1 MGQTIFV
8 VCRESIEAL
17 LVIGILY
24 AWMNDRQDAKTG
36 KRWLFAGI
44 VAGFGLATL
53 LTLTL
58 IGVTDILGGEART
71 WFEIGMLTF
80 ASALIVQMVMW
91 MRVHGRTLKQEI
103 ESGLETNLSGEKNW
117 WGVFFLAMIAV
128 GREGSET
135 VMFLYGSLLQLDSF
149 ASYMSFF
156 MAASIGLALAM
167 ILFYAL
173 QLGGRFISWK
183 WFFRVTEIMLLFLGS
198 ALFLA
203 ASEKLLSGPLGATD
217 LPGWMYSNMWDMTS
231 VLSDSSVLGNLLA
244 SLFAYR
250 SQPIGWDLMI
260 LSAFWVAVLLLLK
273 WQSREKNKP
282 ITQTVV
288 NAVSNN

>member
-24 AWMNDRQDAKTG
+24 AWMNGREDAKTG
-36 KRWLFAGI
+36 KKWLLAG
-44 VAGFGLATL
+44 VLAGFGLAFL

-58 IGVTDILGGEART
+58 IGVTDLLGGEGRT
-71 WFEIGMLTF
+71 WFEIGMLSF
-80 ASALIVQMVMW
+80 ASVLIIQMVMW

-103 ESGLETNLSGEKNW
+103 ESGLEASLSGKKNW

-156 MAASIGLALAM
+156 TAAAIGLALAM
-167 ILFYAL
+167 VLFYAL
-173 QLGGRFISWK
+173 QLGGKFISWK

-198 ALFLA
+198 SLFLT
-203 ASEKLLSGPLGATD
+203 ASEKLLGGPLAVID
-217 LPGWMYSNMWDMTS
+217 LPSWLYSTVWDMTS
-231 VLSDSSVLGNLLA
+231 ILSDSSVFGNLLA

-250 SQPIGWDLMI
+250 SQPIGWDLVVLGI
-260 LSAFWVAVLLLLK
+260 YWVAVLIILNI
-273 WQSREKNKP
+273 QSRKKNVP
-282 ITQTVV
+282 VV
-288 NAVSNN
+288 QATMAESK

>member
-1 MGQTIFV
+1 
-8 VCRESIEAL
+8 
-17 LVIGILY
+17 
-24 AWMNDRQDAKTG
+24 
-36 KRWLFAGI
+36 
-44 VAGFGLATL
+44 
-53 LTLTL
+53 
-58 IGVTDILGGEART
+58 
-71 WFEIGMLTF
+71 
-80 ASALIVQMVMW
+80 
-91 MRVHGRTLKQEI
+91 
-103 ESGLETNLSGEKNW
+103 
-117 WGVFFLAMIAV
+117 
-128 GREGSET
+128 
-135 VMFLYGSLLQLDSF
+135 
-149 ASYMSFF
+149 
-156 MAASIGLALAM
+156 M

-173 QLGGRFISWK
+173 QLGGRFISWN

>member
-24 AWMNDRQDAKTG
+24 AWMDGRADATTG
-36 KRWLFAGI
+36 KKWLLAGV
-44 VAGFGLATL
+44 VAGFGLAAL

-58 IGVTDILGGEART
+58 IGVSDLLGGESRA
-71 WFEIGMLTF
+71 WFEVGMLTF
-80 ASALIVQMVMW
+80 ASALIVQMVLW
-91 MRVHGRTLKQEI
+91 MRVHGRTLKKEL
-103 ESGLETNLSGEKNW
+103 EAGLEKSLQGKKSW

-135 VMFLYGSLLQLDSF
+135 VMFLYGSLLQLGTL
-149 ASYMSFF
+149 ASYLNFF
-156 MAASIGLALAM
+156 GAVAIGLALAM
-167 ILFYAL
+167 VLFYAL
-173 QLGGRFISWK
+173 QLGGKFISWK
-183 WFFRVTEIMLLFLGS
+183 WFFKVTEIMLLFLGS

-203 ASEKLLSGPLGATD
+203 ASEKLLSGPLAAVD
-217 LPGWMYSNMWDMTS
+217 LPSWLYSNIWDMGS

-250 SQPIGWDLMI
+250 SQPIGWDLVI
-260 LSAFWVAVLLLLK
+260 LGAYWVVVLATLK
-273 WQSREKNKP
+273 CQSTKSQ
-282 ITQTVV
+282 QTPMPVTAEQV
-288 NAVSNN
+288 

>member
-24 AWMNDRQDAKTG
+24 AWMDGRADAATG
-36 KRWLFAGI
+36 KKWLFAGV
-44 VAGFGLATL
+44 VAGFGLAAL

-58 IGVTDILGGEART
+58 IGVSDLLGGESRA

-80 ASALIVQMVMW
+80 ASALIVQMVLW
-91 MRVHGRTLKQEI
+91 MRVHGRTLKKE
-103 ESGLETNLSGEKNW
+103 LEADLEKSLQGKKSW

-135 VMFLYGSLLQLDSF
+135 VMFLYGSLLQLGTV
-149 ASYMSFF
+149 ASYVSFF
-156 MAASIGLALAM
+156 TAVAIGLALAM
-167 ILFYAL
+167 VLFYAL
-173 QLGGRFISWK
+173 QLGGKFISWK
-183 WFFRVTEIMLLFLGS
+183 WFFKVTEIMLLFLGS

-203 ASEKLLSGPLGATD
+203 ASEKLLGGPLAAID
-217 LPGWMYSNMWDMTS
+217 LPGWLYSNVWDMSS
-231 VLSDSSVLGNLLA
+231 VLSDSSVFGNLLA

-250 SQPIGWDLMI
+250 SQPIGWDLAV
-260 LSAFWVAVLLLLK
+260 LGAYWVAVIMILK
-273 WQSREKNKP
+273 WETKAKSE
-282 ITQTVV
+282 TVTHV
-288 NAVSNN
+288 AAEQA

>member
-24 AWMNDRQDAKTG
+24 AWMNDREDAKTG
-36 KRWLFAGI
+36 RKWLLGGI
-44 VAGFGLATL
+44 LAGFGLATL

-71 WFEIGMLTF
+71 WFEIGMLSF

-91 MRVHGRTLKQEI
+91 MRVHGRTLKKDI
-103 ESGLETNLSGEKNW
+103 ENGLEDSLKGEKKW

-149 ASYMSFF
+149 TSYLNFF
-156 MAASIGLALAM
+156 MEAGIGLALAM

-173 QLGGRFISWK
+173 QIGGRFISWK
-183 WFFRVTEIMLLFLGS
+183 WFFRTTEIMLLFLGS
-198 ALFLA
+198 ALFLS
-203 ASEKLLSGPLGATD
+203 ASEKLLSGPLAATE
-217 LPGWMYSNMWDMTS
+217 LPSWLYSNMWDMTNI
-231 VLSDSSVLGNLLA
+231 LSDSSIVGNLMA

-250 SQPIGWDLMI
+250 SQPIGWDVAI
-260 LSAFWVAVLLLLK
+260 LGAFWGSVLLILK
-273 WQSREKNKP
+273 WQSRKTLNNE
-282 ITQTVV
+282 
-288 NAVSNN
+288 SNY

>member
-24 AWMNDRQDAKTG
+24 AWMDGRADATTG
-36 KRWLFAGI
+36 KKWLFSG
-44 VAGFGLATL
+44 VLAGFGLAAL

-58 IGVTDILGGEART
+58 IGVSDLLGGEGRA
-71 WFEIGMLTF
+71 WFEIGMLAF

-91 MRVHGRTLKQEI
+91 MRVHGRTLKKEL
-103 ESGLETNLSGEKNW
+103 ETGLEKSLQGKKSW

-135 VMFLYGSLLQLDSF
+135 VMFLYGSLLQLGSL
-149 ASYMSFF
+149 ASYISFF
-156 MAASIGLALAM
+156 TAVAIGLALAM
-167 ILFYAL
+167 VLFYAL

-183 WFFRVTEIMLLFLGS
+183 WFFRVTEIMLFFLGS
-198 ALFLA
+198 ALFLT
-203 ASEKLLSGPLGATD
+203 ASEKLLSGPLAATD
-217 LPGWMYSNMWDMTS
+217 LPSWLYSNMWDMSS
-231 VLSDSSVLGNLLA
+231 VLSDGSIFGNLLA

-250 SQPIGWDLMI
+250 SQPIGWD
-260 LSAFWVAVLLLLK
+260 VAVLGTYWLVVMVILK
-273 WQSREKNKP
+273 WQSKDKTIAIAQVTAE
-282 ITQTVV
+282 QV
-288 NAVSNN
+288 

>member
-24 AWMNDRQDAKTG
+24 AWMNERQDAATG
-36 KRWLFAGI
+36 KRWLLAGI
-44 VAGFGLATL
+44 LAGLGLATL
-53 LTLTL
+53 LTITL
-58 IGVTDILGGEART
+58 IGVTDLLGGEART
-71 WFEIGMLTF
+71 WFEIGMLSL

-91 MRVHGRTLKQEI
+91 MRKHGRTLKQEI
-103 ESGLETNLSGEKNW
+103 ESGLAASLNGKKSW
-117 WGVFFLAMIAV
+117 WGVFVLAMIAV

-156 MAASIGLALAM
+156 LAAGIGLALAM

-173 QLGGRFISWK
+173 QLGGRFVSWK

-203 ASEKLLSGPLGATD
+203 ASEKLLGGPLAIID
-217 LPGWMYSNMWDMTS
+217 LPSWFYSTMWDMS
-231 VLSDSSVLGNLLA
+231 QLLSDSSIIGNLLA

-250 SQPIGWDLMI
+250 SQPIGWDL
-260 LSAFWVAVLLLLK
+260 LVLGLFWVSVFILL
-273 WQSREKNKP
+273 NV
-282 ITQTVV
+282 QT
-288 NAVSNN
+288 NASIQTAATDNN

>member
-24 AWMNDRQDAKTG
+24 AWMDGRADATTG
-36 KRWLFAGI
+36 KKWLFAG
-44 VAGFGLATL
+44 VLAGFGLATL

-58 IGVTDILGGEART
+58 IGVSDLLSGEGRT
-71 WFEIGMLTF
+71 WFEIGMLAF

-91 MRVHGRTLKQEI
+91 MRVHGRTLKKEL
-103 ESGLETNLSGEKNW
+103 ESGLEKSLQGKKSW

-135 VMFLYGSLLQLDSF
+135 VMFLYGSLLQLGSF
-149 ASYMSFF
+149 ASYVSFF
-156 MAASIGLALAM
+156 SAVAIGLALAM
-167 ILFYAL
+167 LLFYAL
-173 QLGGRFISWK
+173 QLGGKFISWR

-198 ALFLA
+198 ALFLT
-203 ASEKLLSGPLGATD
+203 ASEKLLSGPLATID
-217 LPGWMYSNMWDMTS
+217 LPSWLYSTIWDMSS
-231 VLSDSSVLGNLLA
+231 VLSDSSIFGNLLA

-250 SQPIGWDLMI
+250 SQPIGWDLAV
-260 LSAFWVAVLLLLK
+260 LGTYWVAVIIILK
-273 WQSREKNKP
+273 WQSREKATP
-282 ITQTVV
+282 IVQATAEQV
-288 NAVSNN
+288 

>member
-24 AWMNDRQDAKTG
+24 AWMDGRADAATG
-36 KRWLFAGI
+36 KKWLFAGV
-44 VAGFGLATL
+44 VAGFGLAAL

-58 IGVTDILGGEART
+58 IGVSDLLGGDSRA
-71 WFEIGMLTF
+71 WFEVGMLAF

-91 MRVHGRTLKQEI
+91 MRVHGRTLKKEL
-103 ESGLETNLSGEKNW
+103 ESGLEKSLQGKKSW

-135 VMFLYGSLLQLDSF
+135 VMFLYGSLLQLGTL
-149 ASYMSFF
+149 ASYVSFF
-156 MAASIGLALAM
+156 SAVAIGLALAM
-167 ILFYAL
+167 VMFYAL
-173 QLGGRFISWK
+173 QLGGKFISWK
-183 WFFRVTEIMLLFLGS
+183 WFFKVTEIMLLFLGS

-203 ASEKLLSGPLGATD
+203 ASEKLLGGPLAATD
-217 LPGWMYSNMWDMTS
+217 LPSWLYSNIWDMSS
-231 VLSDSSVLGNLLA
+231 VLSDSSVFGNLLA

-250 SQPIGWDLMI
+250 SQPIGWDVAI
-260 LSAFWVAVLLLLK
+260 LSTYWIAVLLILK
-273 WQSREKNKP
+273 WQFHKKQEP
-282 ITQTVV
+282 MAQVTAEQ
-288 NAVSNN
+288 A

>member
-24 AWMNDRQDAKTG
+24 AWMDGRADAATG
-36 KRWLFAGI
+36 KKWLFAGV
-44 VAGFGLATL
+44 VAGFGLAAL

-58 IGVTDILGGEART
+58 IGVSDLLGGESRA

-80 ASALIVQMVMW
+80 ASALIVQMVLW
-91 MRVHGRTLKQEI
+91 MRVHGRTLKKEL
-103 ESGLETNLSGEKNW
+103 EAGLEKSLQGKKSW

-135 VMFLYGSLLQLDSF
+135 VMFLYGSLLQLGTL
-149 ASYMSFF
+149 ASYVSFF
-156 MAASIGLALAM
+156 SAVAIGLALAM
-167 ILFYAL
+167 VLFYAL
-173 QLGGRFISWK
+173 QLGGKFISWK
-183 WFFRVTEIMLLFLGS
+183 WFFKVTEIMLLFLGS

-203 ASEKLLSGPLGATD
+203 ASEKLLGGPLAATD
-217 LPGWMYSNMWDMTS
+217 LPAWLYSNVWDMSS
-231 VLSDSSVLGNLLA
+231 VLSDSSVFGNLLA

-250 SQPIGWDLMI
+250 SQPIGWDL
-260 LSAFWVAVLLLLK
+260 AVLGAYWVTVTIILK
-273 WQSREKNKP
+273 WQMKAKVAP
-282 ITQTVV
+282 IAQVTAEQ
-288 NAVSNN
+288 A

>member
-24 AWMNDRQDAKTG
+24 AWMNEREDAATG
-36 KRWLFAGI
+36 KKWLFAGI
-44 VAGFGLATL
+44 LAGFALATL

-58 IGVTDILGGEART
+58 IGVTDVLGGEART
-71 WFEIGMLTF
+71 WFEIGMLGF

-91 MRVHGRTLKQEI
+91 MRVHGRTLKKEI
-103 ESGLETNLSGEKNW
+103 ESGLEANLKGEKNW
-117 WGVFFLAMIAV
+117 WGVFFLSMIAV

-135 VMFLYGSLLQLDSF
+135 VMFLYGSLLQLNSF

-156 MAASIGLALAM
+156 LAAAIGLALAM

-173 QLGGRFISWK
+173 QISGRFISWK
-183 WFFRVTEIMLLFLGS
+183 WFFRTTEIMLLFLGS
-198 ALFLA
+198 ALFLS
-203 ASEKLLSGPLGATD
+203 ASEKLLSGPLATVD
-217 LPGWMYSNMWDMTS
+217 LPSWLYSNMWDMTS
-231 VLSDSSVLGNLLA
+231 VLSDSSIMGNLLA

-250 SQPIGWDLMI
+250 SQPIGWDVMVLGI
-260 LSAFWVAVLLLLK
+260 FWGIVLLFLK
-273 WQSREKNKP
+273 WQSNTKLQNIKETMVNKN
-282 ITQTVV
+282 
-288 NAVSNN
+288 

>member
-24 AWMNDRQDAKTG
+24 AWMDGRADATTG
-36 KRWLFAGI
+36 KKWLFAG
-44 VAGFGLATL
+44 VLAGFGLATL

-58 IGVTDILGGEART
+58 IGVSDLLGGEGRA
-71 WFEIGMLTF
+71 WFEIGMLAF

-91 MRVHGRTLKQEI
+91 MRVHGRTLKKEL
-103 ESGLETNLSGEKNW
+103 ESGLEKSLQGKKSW

-135 VMFLYGSLLQLDSF
+135 VMFLYGSLLQLGSF
-149 ASYMSFF
+149 ASYVSFF
-156 MAASIGLALAM
+156 AAVAIGLALAM
-167 ILFYAL
+167 LLFYAL
-173 QLGGRFISWK
+173 QLGGKFISWR

-198 ALFLA
+198 ALFLT
-203 ASEKLLSGPLGATD
+203 ASEKLLSGPLATID
-217 LPGWMYSNMWDMTS
+217 LPSWLYSNILDMSS
-231 VLSDSSVLGNLLA
+231 VLSDSSIFGNLLA

-250 SQPIGWDLMI
+250 SQPIGWDLAV
-260 LSAFWVAVLLLLK
+260 LGTYWVAVMIILT
-273 WQSREKNKP
+273 WQSKERTSP
-282 ITQTVV
+282 VVQITAEQI
-288 NAVSNN
+288 

>member
-8 VCRESIEAL
+8 VCRESVEAL

-24 AWMNDRQDAKTG
+24 AWMNDRQDAATG
-36 KRWLFAGI
+36 KKWLFAGI
-44 VAGFGLATL
+44 IAGFGLATL

-71 WFEIGMLTF
+71 WFEIGMLAF

-91 MRVHGRTLKQEI
+91 MRTHGRTLKKDI
-103 ESGLETNLSGEKNW
+103 ENGLEANLKGEKNW

-156 MAASIGLALAM
+156 MAAGIGLALAM

-173 QLGGRFISWK
+173 QIGGRFISWK

-198 ALFLA
+198 ALFLS
-203 ASEKLLSGPLGATD
+203 ASEKLLSGPLAAID
-217 LPGWMYSNMWDMTS
+217 LPNWLYSNMWDMTN
-231 VLSDSSVLGNLLA
+231 VLSDSSIIGNLLA

-250 SQPIGWDLMI
+250 SQPIGWDI
-260 LSAFWVAVLLLLK
+260 AVLGTFWGTVLLFLK
-273 WQSREKNKP
+273 WQFNAKNK
-282 ITQTVV
+282 
-288 NAVSNN
+288 SSLK

>member
-24 AWMNDRQDAKTG
+24 AWMNEREDATTG
-36 KRWLFAGI
+36 KKWLFAGI
-44 VAGFGLATL
+44 AAGFGLATL

-71 WFEIGMLTF
+71 WFEIVMLAF

-91 MRVHGRTLKQEI
+91 MRAHGRTLKNDI
-103 ESGLETNLSGEKNW
+103 ESGLETSLKGEKNW

-135 VMFLYGSLLQLDSF
+135 VMFLYGSLLQLNSF
-149 ASYMSFF
+149 TSYMSFF
-156 MAASIGLALAM
+156 MAAAIGLALAM
-167 ILFYAL
+167 ILFYVL
-173 QLGGRFISWK
+173 QLGDRFISWK
-183 WFFRVTEIMLLFLGS
+183 WFFRITEIMLLFLGS
-198 ALFLA
+198 ALFLS
-203 ASEKLLSGPLGATD
+203 ASEKLLSGPLSTID
-217 LPGWMYSNMWDMTS
+217 LPSWLYSNMWDMS
-231 VLSDSSVLGNLLA
+231 DVLSDSSIVGNLLA

-250 SQPIGWDLMI
+250 SQPIGWD
-260 LSAFWVAVLLLLK
+260 VAVLSTFWALVLLFFQY
-273 WQSREKNKP
+273 QS
-282 ITQTVV
+282 
-288 NAVSNN
+288 NAKMKDN

>member
-24 AWMNDRQDAKTG
+24 AWMDGRADATTG
-36 KRWLFAGI
+36 KKWLFAGV
-44 VAGFGLATL
+44 VAGFGLAAL

-58 IGVTDILGGEART
+58 IGVSDLLGGDSRA
-71 WFEIGMLTF
+71 WFEVGMLAF

-91 MRVHGRTLKQEI
+91 MRVHGRTLKKEL
-103 ESGLETNLSGEKNW
+103 ESGLEKSLQDKKSW
-117 WGVFFLAMIAV
+117 WGVFFLSMIAV

-135 VMFLYGSLLQLDSF
+135 VMFLYGSLLQLGTLE
-149 ASYMSFF
+149 SYVSFF
-156 MAASIGLALAM
+156 SAVLIGLALAM
-167 ILFYAL
+167 VMFYAL
-173 QLGGRFISWK
+173 QLGGKFISWK
-183 WFFRVTEIMLLFLGS
+183 WFFKVTEIMLLFLGS

-203 ASEKLLSGPLGATD
+203 ASEKLLGGPLAATD
-217 LPGWMYSNMWDMTS
+217 LPSWLYSNIWDMSS

-250 SQPIGWDLMI
+250 SQPIGWD
-260 LSAFWVAVLLLLK
+260 VAVLGTYWLAVILILK
-273 WQSREKNKP
+273 WQFHKKQVPMAQVTAE
-282 ITQTVV
+282 Q
-288 NAVSNN
+288 A

>member
-24 AWMNDRQDAKTG
+24 AWMNGRADAKVG
-36 KRWLFAGI
+36 KRWLLAG
-44 VAGFGLATL
+44 VLSGFGLAAL

-58 IGVTDILGGEART
+58 IGVTDLLSGDGRA
-71 WFEIGMLTF
+71 WFEIAMLAF
-80 ASALIVQMVMW
+80 ASALIVQMVLW
-91 MRVHGRTLKQEI
+91 MRVHGRTLKKEI
-103 ESGLETNLSGEKNW
+103 ESGLEESLQGKKSW

-156 MAASIGLALAM
+156 MAAAIGLALAM

-173 QLGGRFISWK
+173 QLGGKFISWK

-198 ALFLA
+198 ALFLT
-203 ASEKLLSGPLGATD
+203 ASEKLLGGPLVAID
-217 LPGWMYSNMWDMTS
+217 LPSWVYSTVWDMTS

-250 SQPIGWDLMI
+250 SQPIGWDLLV
-260 LSAFWVAVLLLLK
+260 LSIYWVAVLLLLN
-273 WQSREKNKP
+273 WQAGEKSAPK
-282 ITQTVV
+282 IATTAKQV
-288 NAVSNN
+288 

>member
-36 KRWLFAGI
+36 KKWLFAGI
-44 VAGFGLATL
+44 LAGFGLATL

-71 WFEIGMLTF
+71 WFEIGMLAF

-103 ESGLETNLSGEKNW
+103 ESGLATNLSGEKNW

-156 MAASIGLALAM
+156 MAAAIGLALAM

-203 ASEKLLSGPLGATD
+203 ASEKLLSGPLGATE
-217 LPGWMYSNMWDMTS
+217 LPAWMYSNMWDMTS
-231 VLSDSSVLGNLLA
+231 ILSDSSVLGNLLA

-250 SQPIGWDLMI
+250 ARPIGLDIVI
-260 LSAFWVAVLLLLK
+260 LVSYWVAVLLLLTYQK
-273 WQSREKNKP
+273 KQ
-282 ITQTVV
+282 
-288 NAVSNN
+288 AVSLTLRRKAG